1 MNETIQE
8 TTLTEAGLVKVQF
21 FKPVNG
27 AKEWYFGSMAAIYE
41 LFTAEEI
48 GCKLETLWAARL
60 EVGECKA
67 TRKCTVYRLKMYRK
81 AQKRK

>member
-1 MNETIQE
+1 MNKTTQA

-21 FKPVNG
+21 FKAVNG
-27 AKEWYFGSMAAIYE
+27 SKEWYFGSMAAIYE
-41 LFTAEEI
+41 LFTAEQI

-67 TRKCTVYRLKMYRK
+67 TRKCTVYRLQMFRK
-81 AQKRK
+81 KQKKL